1 MSIKHIVVQAAGK
14 AEDARRVAMAVDLA
28 NRCEA
33 THGGVFLEPAPPWR
47 NARRSLSQIAASTS

>member
-33 THGGVFLEPAPPWR
+33 TLGGVFLEPAPPCHCCSAPR
-47 NARRSLSQIAASTS
+47 KSMA